1 MKIVADENI
10 PFAQQAFSTLGE
22 VTLLPGRNLK
32 ASDVADAELL
42 LVRSVSTVNE
52 ALLKDSKISFVASAT
67 IGFDH
72 IDRDYLQQQNIGFA
86 RAPAS
91 NAISAAEYILSS
103 LLILAQR
110 HDFQLRDKTVAI
122 VGCGNVGSRVLK
134 RLQALGVTC
143 LVNDPPRQQQ
153 EPEGKFVSLD
163 EALTADIITLH
174 TPLTKEGEF
183 PTHHLLDRERLA
195 QIAPNTLLINAARGA
210 VVDNLALL
218 QRMQQQNDLQLIWDC
233 WEGEPSINTELLD
246 YVEIGTPHIAGY
258 SLDGKVR
265 GTEMIYQAACQFL
278 QVAPSWSDNDALP
291 PPIVNGFQLQ
301 PSGNLQDDLTAV
313 ILSAYDARRDDAD
326 MRLLK
331 SLDAQ
336 QQRSFFDHLR
346 KHYPERREFAQYQLQ
361 LPTEQ
366 NELANLLSSLD
377 FQVRG

>member
-42 LVRSVSTVNE
+42 LVRSVSSVNE
-52 ALLKDSKISFVASAT
+52 ALLKGSKIRFIASAT

-174 TPLTKEGEF
+174 TPLTKEGAF

-278 QVAPSWSDNDALP
+278 QVAPSWSANDALP
-291 PPIVNGFQLQ
+291 APIVNGFQLQ

-331 SLDAQ
+331 SLGAE

>member
-42 LVRSVSTVNE
+42 LVRSVSSVNE
-52 ALLKDSKISFVASAT
+52 ALLKDSKIRFVASAT

-72 IDRDYLQQQNIGFA
+72 IDRDYLQQHNIGFA

-174 TPLTKEGEF
+174 TPLTKEGAF

-278 QVAPSWSDNDALP
+278 QVAPSWSANDALP
-291 PPIVNGFQLQ
+291 APIVNGFQLQ

>member
-22 VTLLPGRNLK
+22 VSLLPGRNLK

-42 LVRSVSTVNE
+42 LVRSVSSVNE
-52 ALLKDSKISFVASAT
+52 TLLKGSKIRFVASAT

-72 IDRDYLQQQNIGFA
+72 IDRDYLQQHNIGFA

-153 EPEGKFVSLD
+153 EPEGEFVSLD

-174 TPLTKEGEF
+174 TPLTKEGAF
-183 PTHHLLDRERLA
+183 PTHHLLDREKLA

-210 VVDNLALL
+210 VVDNRALL

-278 QVAPSWSDNDALP
+278 QVAPSWSANDALP
-291 PPIVNGFQLQ
+291 APIVNGFQLH

-331 SLDAQ
+331 SLDAE

-366 NELANLLSSLD
+366 NELANLLSALD